1 MSSLTFASHP
11 IPAPVPTAN
20 PAPAQEQEQQ
30 QEPDEQPIMVLER
43 RFVYGRG
50 FVEVRA
56 SLEEGV
62 LLLEERV
69 GDQTRII
76 AITTG
81 DGQQRLLA
89 LLKLFRSA

>member
-11 IPAPVPTAN
+11 LPATVPTAN
-20 PAPAQEQEQQ
+20 PAPSQEQQ
-30 QEPDEQPIMVLER
+30 QEPEEPIVVLER

-50 FVEVRA
+50 FVEVGA
-56 SLEEGV
+56 SFEESV

-69 GDQTRII
+69 GGQTHII
-76 AITTG
+76 PITTA